1 MSRTIELNLLEFQP
15 KLNLVKREGKVF
27 IFDPIRN
34 KYLVQT
40 PEEVVRQLFL
50 SYLLSSKGFPK
61 NRIRTEKML
70 KVNDLTKRCDILVFD
85 WDMQPYF
92 LVECKSPNVPL
103 TETSLRQVASYN
115 LPLKVKYLVLTNGI
129 TNYCCELDY
138 ENGHWQFLESIP
150 AFPNQPSK

>member
-1 MSRTIELNLLEFQP
+1 MGRTIELNLLEFQAN
-15 KLNLVKREGKVF
+15 LNLVKREGKVF

-40 PEEVVRQLFL
+40 PEEIVRQLFL

-61 NRIRTEKML
+61 NRVRTEKML
-70 KVNDLTKRCDILVFD
+70 KVNELTKRCDILVFD

-92 LVECKSPNVPL
+92 LVECKSPSVPL
-103 TETSLRQVASYN
+103 TEASLRQVASYN

-138 ENGHWQFLESIP
+138 ENGQWQFLESIP

>member
-1 MSRTIELNLLEFQP
+1 MSRTIELNLLEFQAN
-15 KLNLVKREGKVF
+15 LNLAKREGKVF

-61 NRIRTEKML
+61 NRVRTEKML
-70 KVNDLTKRCDILVFD
+70 KVNELTKRCDILVFD

-103 TETSLRQVASYN
+103 TEASLRQVASYN

-138 ENGHWQFLESIP
+138 ENGQWQFLESIP